1 MQMNTPIQSDQPMQ
15 IPVILKCFYHTYIKT
30 ALPEPILM
38 NTTKRWDFLE
48 VCYTVHSEAVLI
60 MDFLFFSF

>member
-1 MQMNTPIQSDQPMQ
+1 MLLS
-15 IPVILKCFYHTYIKT
+15 HIKT

-48 VCYTVHSEAVLI
+48 VCYTVHSVSPETVLI
-60 MDFLFFSF
+60 MDFFFFFLAPG